1 MNILRGTNDYFVF
14 YGWIVALIV
23 RIVNVSIRGLVLISR
38 FIFLF
43 ALVKLLDPAEV
54 GLYGLLV
61 AAIGYSIYFVGLDF
75 YTYVNRQVSGGD
87 RALWGGYIKSQAFL
101 ACLLYSSV
109 FPLLLS
115 IFFLGWLPWDLA
127 RWFFVILIFEY
138 LCLELVRFFIAASE
152 QLSASIV
159 LLLNQAFW
167 AVVVVLLMAV
177 DDVYKSLDC
186 VFFFWCAGSFSA
198 LVYSFFKLKSM
209 RLGGWNNT
217 VDVKWIWV
225 GIKIA
230 IPMLIATLAFRGIF
244 TFDRYLISELLGLE
258 VVAAYVLFI
267 GVAGTLLAFLDAAVF
282 SFSSPALIGAYK
294 SRDGVLFKKN
304 MRAMLLSV
312 IIFVAIFVFASLL
325 VFPYLL
331 KWIGREAYLDNYFV
345 FYWVLFAVVVN
356 SVWLVFHYA
365 LYAQQLDSQIVYSRV
380 AALMVFLF
388 AAFILY
394 LPFPNE
400 SVLIGLCVSQVVI
413 LIWKLYAYCCLTP
426 VDFLGFDISKLK
438 AGA

>member
-1 MNILRGTNDYFVF
+1 M
-14 YGWIVALIV
+14 ALIV

-38 FIFLF
+38 FVFLF
-43 ALVKLLDPAEV
+43 ALVKFLDPAEI

-75 YTYVNRQVSGGD
+75 YNYVNRKVSGGD
-87 RALWGGYIKSQAFL
+87 RALWGWYIKSQAFL
-101 ACLLYSSV
+101 ACLLYFSV

-115 IFFLGWLPWDLA
+115 IFFLGWLPWTLA
-127 RWFFVILIFEY
+127 KWFFVILIFEY

-159 LLLNQAFW
+159 LFLNQAFW
-167 AVVVVLLMAV
+167 AVVAVLFMVV

-186 VFFFWCAGSFSA
+186 VFFFWCAGSISA
-198 LVYSFFKLKSM
+198 LIYSFFKLKSM

-217 VDVKWIWV
+217 VDFQWV
-225 GIKIA
+225 WAGIKIA
-230 IPMLIATLAFRGIF
+230 VPMLVATLAFRGVF
-244 TFDRYLISELLGLE
+244 TFDRYLISELSGLE
-258 VVAAYVLFI
+258 IVAAYVLFI

-282 SFSSPALIGAYK
+282 SFSYPALIGAYK
-294 SRDGVLFKKN
+294 SRDVSLFKRN
-304 MRAMLLSV
+304 MRIMLFST
-312 IIFVAIFVFASLL
+312 IICVVIFVFASLL

-331 KWIGREAYLDNYFV
+331 KWIGKEAYLDNYFI
-345 FYWVLFAVVVN
+345 FYWVLFAVVIN
-356 SVWLVFHYA
+356 SLWLVFHYA

-380 AALMVFLF
+380 VALVAFLF
-388 AAFILY
+388 SAFVFY
-394 LPFPNE
+394 FPFPDE

-413 LIWKLYAYCCLTP
+413 LIWKLYAYYCLTP

-438 AGA
+438 LQGLK